1 MKKIFTLI
9 LFVAAF
15 GILSNAQEKATI
27 PFAAKA
33 PVADGYMDDVD
44 DPWGGEWIELT
55 LTNAGSTTT
64 AMSAQFQLMHDTDN
78 LYLAVKVQDDTPNND
93 PVAFTDSYTR
103 DCFEA
108 FFAMDTTS
116 TATGAYAAGC
126 WQLRTQ
132 REAAEGSYIDGNRGA
147 NTWDIAPMTG
157 GEGFE
162 FGVENGASEWS
173 AEMVYPKAILTDGA
187 AFDGEW
193 IKFELAVADN
203 TGTGRTQQ
211 QYWNNNSDQQW
222 QNTFT
227 FAYVKLAPA
236 GGGVGVKDMAA
247 VTGSAFVQNNV
258 LKVRNV
264 NGVVN
269 VYDLRGAVVRSA
281 VVNGTGSID
290 ISDMKSGMYVVKGN
304 NLSAKIVK

>member
-15 GILSNAQEKATI
+15 GILSNAQKAHI
-27 PFAAKA
+27 KYASKA

-44 DPWGGEWIELT
+44 DPWTGDWIELT
-55 LTNAGSTTT
+55 LTNAGSTTS
-64 AMSAQFQLMHDTDN
+64 AMTAQFQLMHDADN
-78 LYLAVKVQDDTPNND
+78 MYLAVKVQDDSPNND
-93 PVAFTDSYTR
+93 PVATPNSYER
-103 DCFEA
+103 DCFEV
-108 FFAMDTTS
+108 FFSMDTTS
-116 TATGAYAAGC
+116 TPTGAYAVGC

-132 REAAEGSYIDGNRGA
+132 REAAEGAFVDGNAHA
-147 NTWDIAPMTG
+147 NTWSVASMTD

-173 AEMVYPKAILTDGA
+173 AEMVYPKAILAEGA
-187 AFDGEW
+187 AFDDEF

-203 TGTGRTQQ
+203 TGSGRTQQ

-222 QNTFT
+222 QDTRT
-227 FAYVKLAPA
+227 FALVQLDKATSKSDVK
-236 GGGVGVKDMAA
+236 A
-247 VTGSAFVQNNV
+247 VNGSAFVQNNV

-264 NGVVN
+264 NGMVN

-290 ISDMKSGMYVVKGN
+290 ISDMKSGMYVVKGK